1 MDIESEINFFL
12 RSIKKHEF
20 LRKTEAIN
28 LVASE
33 NRPSPIINQLRSLD
47 LDSRYTSDLYSGTS
61 FIRSLISQVESFAK
75 KLFSAE
81 FVNVFPIS
89 GNITNLAFSLGLS
102 SPGDKIAML
111 SNKLGGYPLNLDHF
125 NRERVALPFNP
136 SSASINLPEFNNMLS
151 SYNPKIIVLGHS
163 VMTFPLD
170 VNSIASAVHD
180 QDNYCVYDG
189 SHVLGLISGKQ
200 FQQPLTEGAD
210 LLVGSTHKSFPGPQ
224 GGIILS
230 NSEEVFKKV
239 NKLLVPH
246 GSEGIVLVDNP
257 HPGRIAALGASLIE
271 MLAFGEAYAKQI
283 IANSKYLAKSLDNE
297 GVPVKFAHLGYSES
311 HQVLLDLP
319 LEICSHQKSRLER
332 ANLFSDVILR
342 FGTSE
347 ITRLGM
353 KEEDMKTIA
362 HLIKRIIVDDES
374 PKTVKEDVKLLA
386 KSFKEVHYT
395 FDEWNEELELG
406 PP

>member
-1 MDIESEINFFL
+1 MDIDSEILFFL

-20 LRKTEAIN
+20 LRKTQAIN

-47 LDSRYTSDLYSGTS
+47 LDSRYSSDLYSGTS
-61 FIRSLISQVESFAK
+61 FIRSLIDQVESLAR

-81 FVNVFPIS
+81 FVNIYPIS

-102 SPGDKIAML
+102 SPGDKIVML
-111 SNKLGGYPLNLDHF
+111 SNDLGGYPLNLTHF
-125 NRERVALPFNP
+125 NRERVSLPFDP
-136 SSASINLPEFNNMLS
+136 SSASVNLPEFTDLFS
-151 SYNPKIIVLGHS
+151 TSNPKITVLGHS

-170 VNSIASAVHD
+170 VRSISSIVHD
-180 QDNYCVYDG
+180 YDNYCVYDG

-200 FQQPLTEGAD
+200 FQQPLKEGAD

-230 NSEEVFKKV
+230 NSEEAFNQV
-239 NKLLVPH
+239 NQLLIPH

-257 HPGRIAALGASLIE
+257 HPGRIAALGASLLE
-271 MLAFGEAYAKQI
+271 MIAFGESYAKQI
-283 IANSKYLAKSLDNE
+283 VANSKSLAKSLDKE
-297 GVPVKFAHLGYSES
+297 GVPVKLAHRGFSES

-319 LEICSHQKSRLER
+319 PEICSHQKSRLER

-347 ITRLGM
+347 VTRLGM
-353 KEEDMKTIA
+353 KEEEMKTIA
-362 HLIKRIIVDDES
+362 HFIKRIIVDDES
-374 PKTVKEDVKLLA
+374 PKTVKEEVIPLV
-386 KSFKEVHYT
+386 KSFTKVHFT
-395 FDEWNEELELG
+395 FDDWNEELELS
-406 PP
+406 P

>member
-1 MDIESEINFFL
+1 MDIESEILIFL
-12 RSIKKHEF
+12 KSIKKHEF
-20 LRKTEAIN
+20 LRKTESIN

-61 FIRSLISQVESFAK
+61 FIRSLIDQVESLAK

-81 FVNVFPIS
+81 FVNIYPIS

-111 SNKLGGYPLNLDHF
+111 SNEMGGYPLNLNHF
-125 NRERVALPFNP
+125 NRERVSLPFVP
-136 SSASINLPEFNNMLS
+136 SSASVNLPELNTLFSTS
-151 SYNPKIIVLGHS
+151 SPKITVLGHS
-163 VMTFPLD
+163 VITFPLD
-170 VNSIASAVHD
+170 VSSIASLAHD
-180 QDNYCVYDG
+180 YGNYCVYDG

-200 FQQPLTEGAD
+200 FQQPLSEGAD

-230 NSEEVFKKV
+230 NSEEVFKQV
-239 NKLLVPH
+239 DKLLIPH

-257 HPGRIAALGASLIE
+257 HPGRIAALGASLLE
-271 MLAFGEAYAKQI
+271 MIAFGEAYAKQI
-283 IANSKYLAKSLDNE
+283 VANSKSLAKNLDKE
-297 GVPVKFAHLGYSES
+297 GVPVKFTQRGFSES

-319 LEICSHQKSRLER
+319 PEICSHQKSRLER
-332 ANLFSDVILR
+332 ANLFSDIILR

-347 ITRLGM
+347 LTRLGM
-353 KEEDMKTIA
+353 KDEEMKSIA

-386 KSFKEVHYT
+386 SSFKEVHFT
-395 FDEWNEELELG
+395 FNDWTEELKLG
-406 PP
+406 P

>member
-1 MDIESEINFFL
+1 MDIESEILFFL

-20 LRKTEAIN
+20 LRKTQAIN
-28 LVASE
+28 LIASE

-61 FIRSLISQVESFAK
+61 FIRSLIDQVKTLAK

-81 FVNVFPIS
+81 FVNIYPIS

-111 SNKLGGYPLNLDHF
+111 SNELGGYPLNLAHF
-125 NRERVALPFNP
+125 SRERVSLPFNP
-136 SSASINLPEFNNMLS
+136 SSASINLPELS
-151 SYNPKIIVLGHS
+151 NLFSTHNPKITVLGHS
-163 VMTFPLD
+163 VITFPLE
-170 VNSIASAVHD
+170 VNSTSAIVHEYG
-180 QDNYCVYDG
+180 NYCVYDG

-200 FQQPLTEGAD
+200 FQQPLKEGAD

-224 GGIILS
+224 GGIVLS
-230 NSEEVFKKV
+230 NSEEIFNQV
-239 NKLLVPH
+239 NQLLIPH

-271 MLAFGEAYAKQI
+271 MVAFGEAYAKQI
-283 IANSKYLAKSLDNE
+283 VANSKSLAKSLDEE
-297 GVPVKFAHLGYSES
+297 GVPVKFAHCGYSES

-319 LEICSHQKSRLER
+319 PEICSHQKSRLER

-353 KEEDMKTIA
+353 KEEEMKTIS

-386 KSFKEVHYT
+386 KTFKKVHFT
-395 FDEWNEELELG
+395 FDEWNEELELS
-406 PP
+406 P